1 MGREYTRQ
9 ELLVEAAAAANRLCE
24 VGGMGDLRRYA
35 DDEVFRFAVAY
46 LWLRLAEPTCQL
58 VTRRLVGGDAQVSW
72 EGMCRLR
79 NILAHDRDEDINYRS
94 LWAQLSTTLEEVG
107 AQADL
112 LLAAD

>member
-1 MGREYTRQ
+1 MGREYTRR
-9 ELLVEAAAAANRLCE
+9 ELLMESAAAANRLHD
-24 VGGMGDLRRYA
+24 VGGRGDLRRFA

-79 NILAHDRDEDINYRS
+79 NILAHDRDEDIDYLP
-94 LWAQLSTTLEEVG
+94 LWSDLALKVATTV
-107 AQADL
+107 AHIDR
-112 LLAAD
+112 LLAD

>member
-9 ELLVEAAAAANRLCE
+9 ELLVEVAAAANRLYE
-24 VGGMGDLRRYA
+24 VGGMGDLRRYT

-58 VTRRLVGGDAQVSW
+58 VTRRLVGGDAQASW
-72 EGMCRLR
+72 DGMCRLR
-79 NILAHDRDEDINYRS
+79 NILAHDRDEDINYRY
-94 LWAQLSTTLEEVG
+94 LWAGLATTLVEVG
-107 AQADL
+107 AQADQ